1 MKVHYHADQC
11 PPPVLIL
18 SQINA
23 VHVTPSYFIMI
34 HFTLILP
41 STPKLSKLSL
51 CFPTKTLYAF
61 LFYSIRA
68 TCSAH
73 LNLLDLMIRIILY
86 LRVLNQESNSTGIMQ
101 PARAGYTEQ
110 VT

>member
-1 MKVHYHADQC
+1 M
-11 PPPVLIL
+11 
-18 SQINA
+18 
-23 VHVTPSYFIMI
+23 
-34 HFTLILP
+34 
-41 STPKLSKLSL
+41 
-51 CFPTKTLYAF
+51 FPTKTLYAF
-61 LFYSIRA
+61 LFSSIRA

-101 PARAGYTEQ
+101 SVDAGYTEQ